1 MNKEFLAA
9 LEQVEKEK
17 GIDKEVLIE
26 AIETALLSAY
36 KKQFGNNNECR
47 GVVNRK
53 TGDMGV
59 YMVKTVVT
67 EVENPNSEISFAEAQ
82 KISTQYAVG
91 DECEV
96 NVMPQTFGR
105 IAAQTA
111 KQVVVQR
118 IREAERQ
125 NVCNE
130 FSEKKGKLVS
140 GHVQRIDYIK
150 NNVMIRVGNEDALIS
165 GNEQTPGEKLNP
177 GEEVMLFVMDV
188 KDDTRGLQIVLS
200 RSHPG
205 LVKELFKREVP
216 EIADGTVE
224 IKSIAREPGSRTKI
238 AVYSNNPDVDSIGAC
253 VGAKGMRVS
262 NILRELRGEKID
274 IINYS
279 EDPEKYIT
287 AALSPATASGIT
299 VNAEEKSCSV
309 TVPENQL
316 SLAIGKEG
324 QNARLAAKLTG
335 WKIDIKSE

>member
-26 AIETALLSAY
+26 AIESALLSAY
-36 KKQFGNNNECR
+36 KKQFGSNNECR

-59 YMVKTVVT
+59 YMIKTVVS
-67 EVENPNSEISFAEAQ
+67 EVEDPTLEISLSDAQ
-82 KISTQYAVG
+82 QISSQYMVG

-96 NVMPQTFGR
+96 NVMPKTFGR

-140 GHVQRIDYIK
+140 GHVQRIDHLR
-150 NNVMIRVGNEDALIS
+150 NNVMIRVGNEDAVIS
-165 GNEQTPGEKLNP
+165 GNEQTPDEKLTP

-224 IKSIAREPGSRTKI
+224 IKAIAREAGSRTKI
-238 AVYSNNPDVDSIGAC
+238 AVFSNNADVDPIGAC
-253 VGAKGMRVS
+253 VGAKGMRVA
-262 NILRELRGEKID
+262 NILSELRGEKID
-274 IINYS
+274 IITYS
-279 EDPEKYIT
+279 EDPAAYIT
-287 AALSPATASGIT
+287 SALSPATASSIE

-309 TVPENQL
+309 LVPENQL

-324 QNARLAAKLTG
+324 QNVRLAAKLTG
-335 WKIDIKSE
+335 WKIDIKSN

>member
-1 MNKEFLAA
+1 MNKEFLTA
-9 LEQVEKEK
+9 LELVEKEK
-17 GIDKEVLIE
+17 GIEKDVLIE
-26 AIETALLSAY
+26 AIESALLSAY
-36 KKQFGNNNECR
+36 KKQFGNVNECR

-59 YMVKTVVT
+59 YMVKTVVS
-67 EVENPNSEISFAEAQ
+67 EVEDPNLEISLAEAQ
-82 KISTQYAVG
+82 KLSTQYSVG

-140 GHVQRIDYIK
+140 GHVQRIDHLK
-150 NNVMIRVGNEDALIS
+150 NNIMVRIGNEDAVI
-165 GNEQTPGEKLNP
+165 GEKEQTPGEKLIP
-177 GEEVMLFVMDV
+177 GEEITLFVMDV
-188 KDDTRGLQIVLS
+188 KDDTRGLQIILS

-238 AVYSNNPDVDSIGAC
+238 AVYSNNSDVDSIGAC
-253 VGAKGMRVS
+253 VGPKGMRVS
-262 NILRELRGEKID
+262 NILSELRGEKID
-274 IINYS
+274 IITYS
-279 EDPEKYIT
+279 EDPAEYIT
-287 AALSPATASGIT
+287 SALSPATASGIT

-309 TVPENQL
+309 TVPESQL